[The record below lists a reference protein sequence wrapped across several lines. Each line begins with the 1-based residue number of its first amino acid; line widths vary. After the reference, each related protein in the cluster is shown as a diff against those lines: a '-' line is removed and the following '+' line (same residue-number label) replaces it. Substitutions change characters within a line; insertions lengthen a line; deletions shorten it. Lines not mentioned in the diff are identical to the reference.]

1 MNIEYIIQVRSSPEV
16 YYKLTKM
23 TETNRIEL
31 KRELT
36 PEVDIEKEIVAF
48 LNYKEGGIL
57 YIGIESNGNVIGVKD
72 VDGDMLKVK
81 DRIKHN
87 IMPSAMGLFDVTEK
101 EINGRSV
108 IKVFVASG
116 SEKPYFKKKYGMTDR
131 GCFIRIGTAAEP
143 MPQSMIENL
152 FSRRIRNSISKIV
165 SNRQDLSF
173 EQLRIY
179 YEERKKGLN
188 SNFKRSLELLTDD
201 DKMNYAAYLV
211 ADENNISIK
220 VAKYS
225 SLDRVDLVESNE
237 YGLCSLIKATKSVL
251 NKLDIENKTSST
263 ITPKER
269 IDIPLWNKM
278 ALREAIINAIVHN
291 DYSFEASPKFEIF
304 PDRLEITS
312 AGTLPETISKEEF
325 FEGISIP
332 RNKELMRI
340 YRDLE
345 LVESL
350 GSGIPRIVSAYGKDC
365 FRFMSNFTRMVFP
378 INPYVV
384 ISIILLLPPHPPP
397 FFYQSISHRSFCLIH
412 IFNPCLYFTFFVI
425 ALTTLPLSPVL
436 LS

>member
-1 MNIEYIIQVRSSPEV
+1 
-16 YYKLTKM
+16 M

-378 INPYVV
+378 INPDVL
-384 ISIILLLPPHPPP
+384 IAILPIDSHLSPHYPPP
-397 FFYQSISHRSFCLIH
+397 IPTRSPASLI
-412 IFNPCLYFTFFVI
+412 V
-425 ALTTLPLSPVL
+425 LSPRLASTVP
-436 LS
+436 